1 MSANIIN
8 LRDRQQRQSTPETS
22 MIDHDGTLLLQRC
35 APMHYLEEMPFVD
48 PQPPRFPNTRREWN
62 CWNDVP
68 TDDSLDD
75 YRRGK
80 RYGQMVLDAMEARS
94 EAYGGHKLALSI
106 AAINL
111 QHIIESMIRDGIA
124 RRIKGGRHSRTPV
137 TSAMSGFLW
146 ELTRHIAGIERQPA
160 D

>member
-1 MSANIIN
+1 
-8 LRDRQQRQSTPETS
+8 
-22 MIDHDGTLLLQRC
+22 
-35 APMHYLEEMPFVD
+35 MHYLEEMPFVD
-48 PQPPRFPNTRREWN
+48 PKPPGFPNTRREWN

-75 YRRGK
+75 YRRGE

-106 AAINL
+106 AANNL
-111 QHIIESMIRDGIA
+111 KRIIESMISDGI
-124 RRIKGGRHSRTPV
+124 RRRKEGGPGSRTNL
-137 TSAMSGFLW
+137 TAAMHGFLHRFARA
-146 ELTRHIAGIERQPA
+146 THA